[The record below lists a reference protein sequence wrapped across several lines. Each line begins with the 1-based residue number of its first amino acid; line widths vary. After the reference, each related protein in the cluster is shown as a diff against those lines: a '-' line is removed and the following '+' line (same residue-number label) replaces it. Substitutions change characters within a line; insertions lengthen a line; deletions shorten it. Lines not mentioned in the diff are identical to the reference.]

1 MITIHILVDYG
12 EIRAIGGRVS
22 RSLVIV
28 DDCVVSCFHVT
39 ISLFP
44 GYCSGKRKTVDEV
57 ANGVITGVTID
68 QPRSAAYD
76 GVLITSYNVLI
87 WL

>member
-1 MITIHILVDYG
+1 MV
-12 EIRAIGGRVS
+12 A
-22 RSLVIV
+22 V
-28 DDCVVSCFHVT
+28 DDWVVGCFHVT

-57 ANGVITGVTID
+57 ANYVITGVTID

-76 GVLITSYNVLI
+76 GVLIASYNIVI